1 MNDAAAKLLGAGLA
15 MGLGAIGPGVG
26 LGIMIGK
33 ALESIARQPE
43 VAGDVR
49 TNMFIGIGVTEA
61 VALYAF
67 VVALILI
74 FVAVIQAFIFAILS
88 AVYIGGALD
97 AEH

>member
-1 MNDAAAKLLGAGLA
+1 MDANAAKELGKLLGAGLS
-15 MGLGAIGPGVG
+15 MGLGAVGPGVG

-74 FVAVIQAFIFAILS
+74 FVAK
-88 AVYIGGALD
+88 
-97 AEH
+97 

>member
-1 MNDAAAKLLGAGLA
+1 MDAEAAKLLGAGIA
-15 MGLGAIGPGVG
+15 MGVGALGPGLG
-26 LGIMIGK
+26 LGMMLGK

-43 VAGDVR
+43 VSGDIR

-74 FVAVIQAFIFAILS
+74 FVA
-88 AVYIGGALD
+88 
-97 AEH
+97 

>member
-1 MNDAAAKLLGAGLA
+1 MNEAAAKLLGAGLA

-33 ALESIARQPE
+33 ALEAIARQPE
-43 VAGDVR
+43 VSGEVR

-74 FVAVIQAFIFAILS
+74 FVA
-88 AVYIGGALD
+88 
-97 AEH
+97 